1 MIRKTFLAVVAL
13 AAAGTVGAQDVQTAQ
28 ATQGSDF
35 TETVEYS
42 NDKYKVETNRF
53 WSNWFISVGAG
64 PQILFSDH
72 DKQMKFGDRI
82 SPALDI
88 AVGKWFTP
96 GIGVRFMYSGLSLN
110 GATQN
115 GSHSDG
121 TPISGKPWHGYWL
134 ENQDINF
141 YHFHFDAL
149 FNFSNL
155 LCGYNEKR
163 IWNCIPYGGLGV
175 IKATNSPSRT
185 DIAANFG
192 ILNTFRLSSAW
203 DINLDLRGTMMS
215 DEFDGEVGHRGG
227 EGLFA
232 ATVGF
237 TYKIKP
243 RGWDRSKTVVRTN
256 EAAINNLRRQID
268 EMRAENE
275 RLKRALAENQKP
287 TREVVKQIVTRNL
300 VIFPIG
306 KSELSNEARANLS
319 LLAEVIKKADSD
331 AVFTITGYADAGT
344 GNKRINDR
352 LSKERAQAVYD
363 CLVNEF
369 GIPESQL
376 RMDSKGGV
384 GNMFYDDPRLSRAVI
399 TMSEE

>member
-1 MIRKTFLAVVAL
+1 
-13 AAAGTVGAQDVQTAQ
+13 
-28 ATQGSDF
+28 
-35 TETVEYS
+35 
-42 NDKYKVETNRF
+42 
-53 WSNWFISVGAG
+53 
-64 PQILFSDH
+64 
-72 DKQMKFGDRI
+72 
-82 SPALDI
+82 
-88 AVGKWFTP
+88 
-96 GIGVRFMYSGLSLN
+96 
-110 GATQN
+110 
-115 GSHSDG
+115 
-121 TPISGKPWHGYWL
+121 
-134 ENQDINF
+134 
-141 YHFHFDAL
+141 
-149 FNFSNL
+149 
-155 LCGYNEKR
+155 
-163 IWNCIPYGGLGV
+163 
-175 IKATNSPSRT
+175 
-185 DIAANFG
+185 
-192 ILNTFRLSSAW
+192 
-203 DINLDLRGTMMS
+203 MMS

-287 TREVVKQIVTRNL
+287 TKEVVKQIVTRNL

-331 AVFTITGYADAGT
+331 AVFTVTGYADAGT
-344 GNKRINDR
+344 GSKRINER